1 METTM
6 WALGCLSPLEIPM
19 AGVLA
24 GSLGFWAF
32 CQVWRYLSLT
42 KAPSRLTD
50 GPENKWSKML
60 VQHAFPLLRCRSEG
74 YLFQPLRSV
83 DKVSNAAQNTA
94 TCR

>member
-6 WALGCLSPLEIPM
+6 WGLGFLSPLEIPM
-19 AGVLA
+19 AGVLV

-50 GPENKWSKML
+50 GPEDPKAAKNACSTCFS
-60 VQHAFPLLRCRSEG
+60 A
-74 YLFQPLRSV
+74 YL
-83 DKVSNAAQNTA
+83 
-94 TCR
+94 